1 MKSLFMNQLRPIVC
15 TLFWGVAPAV
25 AQSSISLHPLVDTSR
40 ADIRQAVAVW
50 SAYLRARPDSI
61 RHSPFWNE
69 AEQAQSPR
77 FDLLEREFEPTL
89 YRGFPVQILSVVGY
103 PDGFYQI
110 KSLFGGNNPKGRSP
124 IVFCIANVYARPDSS
139 AGLGRGWRLYNALPI
154 NRARFWNSQ
163 QLGHV
168 TYYFPPYHTFN
179 KQKARQLNTFID
191 QLCQQFSVPTKPVDY
206 YLADTPDELRQLR
219 GFDYEITGSGLL
231 KPTGRAIGNQV
242 FCSGLD
248 EFYSH
253 ELVHVYLDAH
263 YPNQHPWVSE
273 GVATFLGGSRGQSLD
288 WHLARVAAHLRAYP
302 GPVRRS
308 RSAGAGG
315 TANID
320 LSNMLSLVSLDEFT
334 DYRYAL
340 GGLLARAV
348 FTKGGIPLLKR
359 FMQSGQADKDYYAA
373 LEQFLGLKRAE
384 LNEQVR
390 GLLAGY

>member
-1 MKSLFMNQLRPIVC
+1 MRPVHKAFTSFLLLLSI
-15 TLFWGVAPAV
+15 TTAS
-25 AQSSISLHPLVDTSR
+25 AQSSVSVHPLVDTSQ

-61 RHSPFWNE
+61 RHSPFWIE
-69 AEQAQSPR
+69 AEQTQSPR

-89 YRGFPVQILSVVGY
+89 YRGYPIQILSVLGF

-124 IVFCIANVYARPDSS
+124 LIFCIANVYARPDSS
-139 AGLGRGWRLYNALPI
+139 GKWLLYNALPI

-163 QLGHV
+163 QMGHV

-179 KQKARQLNTFID
+179 KQKAKQLNQFID
-191 QLCQQFSVPTKPVDY
+191 NLCQQFNVPAKPVDY

-219 GFDYEITGSGLL
+219 GFDYEAVSSGQL
-231 KPTGRAIGNQV
+231 KPTGRAIDDRV

-248 EFYSH
+248 EFYPH
-253 ELVHVYLDAH
+253 EIVHVYLDAY

-273 GVATFLGGSRGQSLD
+273 GMATYLGGSRSQPLD
-288 WHLARVAAHLRAYP
+288 WHLARVASHLRQHP
-302 GPVRRS
+302 EIELR
-308 RSAGAGG
+308 
-315 TANID
+315 T
-320 LSNMLSLVSLDEFT
+320 MLSLVTLDEFT

-348 FTKGGIPLLKR
+348 FTKGGLPLLKQ
-359 FMQSGQADKDYYAA
+359 FMQSGRADSAYYAA
-373 LEQFLGLKRAE
+373 LEQFLGLKRVN
-384 LNEQVR
+384 LNADIR
-390 GLLAGY
+390 RMLASY